1 MYLVELFFELDLNSA
16 EFHSGVKQVNELQ
29 HNHTSLIQDQS
40 VPAGRQVSMSG
51 GGLDYLLDLDVN
63 KA

>member
-40 VPAGRQVSMSG
+40 VTAGRQVSMSG